1 MRFFKITI
9 LTFLL
14 TMPVWMMAGDRSQP
28 NLMSREVFLDMEMQ
42 TPPEMEDDAP
52 VRVEYLLDSEGRPYI
67 ISIWSNDAN
76 IMHMIRKMINTG
88 TELENGGD
96 DQSLAIT
103 FYYNNIR

>member
-14 TMPVWMMAGDRSQP
+14 AMPIWMMAGDTGQP
-28 NLMSREVFLDMEMQ
+28 YMSREVFLDMGMQ

-76 IMHMIRKMINTG
+76 ITHMIRKMISTG